1 MLRVLAN
8 APTWG
13 ISQKKNTDMNI
24 LLKKVK
30 TTLIFKF
37 KNIENQNKLLWKCQ

>member
-1 MLRVLAN
+1 MLRILAN

-13 ISQKKNTDMNI
+13 ISPKKNADMNI

-30 TTLIFKF
+30 TTLIF
-37 KNIENQNKLLWKCQ
+37 

>member
-1 MLRVLAN
+1 MHLFEEFH
-8 APTWG
+8 
-13 ISQKKNTDMNI
+13 QKEKTDMNI

-37 KNIENQNKLLWKCQ
+37 KNIENQNKLL